1 MFGASLLNGDLFVL
15 ISSTTLRTEYTV
27 RSTWDETSA
36 DAKVKTS
43 GTTMEPQ
50 KSKLGHLSHSCVK
63 KTPDFI
69 PHPLSIPHLHACVN
83 VYSTCVCVCAC
94 ESNGNVFSWRPLT
107 ASSIQLLIYHSACTL
122 QCVYT
127 RFDKMTK
134 HTGAELLSSHTHV
147 QTYCTHTSSLVCIVA
162 IADMFTVETI
172 RYPPAHINL
181 TRARTQTRTHVLRW

>member
-83 VYSTCVCVCAC
+83 VYSTYVCVCVCMRVERKC
-94 ESNGNVFSWRPLT
+94 FLMTTSHCVL
-107 ASSIQLLIYHSACTL
+107 HSATHL
-122 QCVYT
+122 PQCVHVTVCVHRIRQNDQTHRRWTVIKPHTCANILYT
-127 RFDKMTK
+127 YIIISL
-134 HTGAELLSSHTHV
+134 HCCNSWHV
-147 QTYCTHTSSLVCIVA
+147 YCRDNSI
-162 IADMFTVETI
+162 
-172 RYPPAHINL
+172 PPSAH
-181 TRARTQTRTHVLRW
+181 